1 MKKVLSLLLALS
13 LLLSFA
19 LLLVSC
25 APEEPA
31 EELKKEPT
39 AMTVALNPE
48 VEFLLDANG
57 TVVSANA
64 LNEEGNLVLN
74 AEVFVGK
81 TGEEAI
87 KLFVDVAKDT
97 GFLVS
102 AGVQTEEAE
111 LKIAF
116 SGDEAAKRYDAVKDS
131 IDRYLKD
138 KGVDVALKN
147 ADALGDEYLNAA
159 LAECLPYLDEAKIAA
174 MTYEEKLAALKES
187 RLETATLYSEQLKE
201 AYYAAKERAYE
212 EAKLTYVKEHA
223 NAIAAIAFDSV
234 TKTYFELCDTLE
246 TLRRE
251 NLIDEESPYQTALA
265 AFREAKASFLNYR
278 AYIASLPEDEVTDE
292 VRRQLDALQ
301 SAAEKAETA
310 LNAAYETANAA
321 LDAARAQLDIAY
333 DAAITAIGAL
343 DDKVQTYLSE
353 AEESLGDGLD
363 AATETFETS
372 YAEAVAAAKDH
383 WSRMEESLK
392 NGYRPE

>member
-1 MKKVLSLLLALS
+1 MKKLLSLCTVLSLLLSIS
-13 LLLSFA
+13 LLLVA
-19 LLLVSC
+19 C
-25 APEEPA
+25 APETPA

-57 TVVSANA
+57 VVVSANA

-81 TGEEAI
+81 TSEEAI
-87 KLFVDVAKDT
+87 KLFVDVTKDT

-102 AGVQTEEAE
+102 AGAQTEDAE

-138 KGVDVALKN
+138 KGVDATLKN
-147 ADALGDEYLNAA
+147 AAALGDEYLNAA

-212 EAKLTYVKEHA
+212 EAKLTYVKEHI
-223 NAIAAIAFDSV
+223 NAIAAIAFDGV

-246 TLRRE
+246 TIRRE
-251 NLIDEESPYQTALA
+251 NLVDENSPYQTALA
-265 AFREAKASFLNYR
+265 AFREAKAEFLNYR
-278 AYIASLPEDEVTDE
+278 AYIATLPEGEVTDE
-292 VRRQLDALQ
+292 ARRQLDALESVAE
-301 SAAEKAETA
+301 SAEAA
-310 LNAAYETANAA
+310 LNTAYETANAL
-321 LDAARAQLDIAY
+321 LDTARAQLDTAY
-333 DAAITAIGAL
+333 DAAVTAIKAL
-343 DDKVQTYLSE
+343 DNKVDTYLSE
-353 AEESLGDGLD
+353 AEENLSTGLD
-363 AATETFETS
+363 TATEAFETK
-372 YAEAVAAAKDH
+372 YAEAAAAAKNN
-383 WSRMEESLK
+383 WTLMEEILK
-392 NGYRPE
+392 NGYRAE